1 MKFYNLHTHTA
12 TQQENSVELVNQYP
26 QDFDATIPV
35 YSIGIHPW
43 FIVEERLAS
52 DLDIVETKLQEPIV
66 SRLNADWINA
76 LQFRS
81 NCNSWFSKTVGH
93 KKYNKPVVLHCVASF
108 DELYNKEK

>member
-1 MKFYNLHTHTA
+1 
-12 TQQENSVELVNQYP
+12 LVNQYP
-26 QDFDATIPV
+26 QDFDASIPV

-66 SRLNADWINA
+66 SRLVNAGWINA

-81 NCNSWFSKTVGH
+81 NCNSWFSKKVGFGT
-93 KKYNKPVVLHCVASF
+93 KI
-108 DELYNKEK
+108 